1 MHEADRA
8 KRGPKSFARIEPEK
22 NLMHVPDGFA
32 HGGNRQAGNRA
43 DDHGQHNHTR
53 FPRAHDG
60 AQTARHFELAAEQ
73 AHGEQFNQAGNA
85 TGLNAMTLA
94 GASDGFQRANGCFDC
109 RAPGYLRRVFGMRD
123 SD

>member
-1 MHEADRA
+1 M
-8 KRGPKSFARIEPEK
+8 KRIERNAARESFARIEAEK

-60 AQTARHFELAAEQ
+60 AQTARHFELTAEQ

-94 GASDGFQRANGCFDC
+94 GASDGFN
-109 RAPGYLRRVFGMRD
+109 APIAASIVAHGAICDGYLGA
-123 SD
+123 